1 MALDVSIPRGDKSRE
16 IIDTLSRLGYV
27 GGCLEY
33 GTTLPLRPKDAAV
46 RGASASS
53 SSAAAAAGGAGGGSS
68 ATPAIDLVGAAS
80 VTLARGHSGS
90 MLRKRDARRL
100 ASVAGSKRPREGEQ
114 EGEVGG
120 VGAPSTAPPPP
131 FREFH
136 RITLAMDPVD
146 APPTQGSAASSSSSS
161 RGFTRSNLA
170 GDLKDGAGVLAT
182 YDLVAAQPVD
192 NGGLAACLSAGRG
205 AAIDLIVLDMS
216 SGKLPFPLHA
226 KDVAAVLGAGM
237 AFELKYA
244 PAIRDSSLRRAF
256 FTHCATL
263 LRLTRGAGLV
273 LSSGARTAL
282 EVRTPRAVAAI
293 ASLAGFSHQ
302 QAMVALTATPAAA
315 LAHGEKRRR
324 VY

>member
-1 MALDVSIPRGDKSRE
+1 
-16 IIDTLSRLGYV
+16 
-27 GGCLEY
+27 
-33 GTTLPLRPKDAAV
+33 
-46 RGASASS
+46 
-53 SSAAAAAGGAGGGSS
+53 
-68 ATPAIDLVGAAS
+68 
-80 VTLARGHSGS
+80 
-90 MLRKRDARRL
+90 
-100 ASVAGSKRPREGEQ
+100 
-114 EGEVGG
+114 
-120 VGAPSTAPPPP
+120 
-131 FREFH
+131 
-136 RITLAMDPVD
+136 MDPVD
-146 APPTQGSAASSSSSS
+146 APPTQGSAASSSSSSSS

-192 NGGLAACLSAGRG
+192 SGGLAACLSAGRG

-256 FTHCATL
+256 FTHCATF

-282 EVRTPRAVAAI
+282 EVRSPRAVAAI